1 MNSIASL
8 ALALSLVPI
17 AVYVG
22 LPALSDLWALGVSL
36 REPQSGKLPE
46 PKSLPRLLFLVP
58 AHNEKLLI
66 DRCVHSLFA
75 QAYPREAL
83 SIVVIADN
91 CSDET
96 SALALAAGARV
107 LERSTSVDH
116 GKSHAIRWALKEL
129 TDDFDAM
136 VIIDADSVVD
146 PDFARMLA
154 MTPGLR
160 TVAVQAYDGLNNE
173 FENALT
179 RLAGVLTRARYHVA
193 LRIKSAARLSCPL
206 TGNGIAVGRE
216 VLERFGW
223 SPQTVTEGWELY
235 VSLTLAGVHCVYC
248 PGARVEAQE
257 TRELGQSQSQRA
269 RWAAGRMHVLRLY
282 GREILRA
289 PGIGVLQRLDLL
301 AELSSP
307 GPIVRAGITFVGIA
321 ACVLLKPVGYRLL
334 LFLFSSGVVQPA
346 LYVGIVMPTNPQPFR
361 ALAAFAYLP
370 VYAVWR
376 LGVAVQAL
384 IQGGGN
390 VWVRTDR
397 RVDGG

>member
-1 MNSIASL
+1 
-8 ALALSLVPI
+8 
-17 AVYVG
+17 
-22 LPALSDLWALGVSL
+22 
-36 REPQSGKLPE
+36 
-46 PKSLPRLLFLVP
+46 
-58 AHNEKLLI
+58 
-66 DRCVHSLFA
+66 
-75 QAYPREAL
+75 
-83 SIVVIADN
+83 
-91 CSDET
+91 
-96 SALALAAGARV
+96 
-107 LERSTSVDH
+107 
-116 GKSHAIRWALKEL
+116 
-129 TDDFDAM
+129 
-136 VIIDADSVVD
+136 
-146 PDFARMLA
+146 
-154 MTPGLR
+154 
-160 TVAVQAYDGLNNE
+160 
-173 FENALT
+173 
-179 RLAGVLTRARYHVA
+179 
-193 LRIKSAARLSCPL
+193 
-206 TGNGIAVGRE
+206 
-216 VLERFGW
+216 
-223 SPQTVTEGWELY
+223 
-235 VSLTLAGVHCVYC
+235 
-248 PGARVEAQE
+248 
-257 TRELGQSQSQRA
+257 
-269 RWAAGRMHVLRLY
+269 MHVLRLY